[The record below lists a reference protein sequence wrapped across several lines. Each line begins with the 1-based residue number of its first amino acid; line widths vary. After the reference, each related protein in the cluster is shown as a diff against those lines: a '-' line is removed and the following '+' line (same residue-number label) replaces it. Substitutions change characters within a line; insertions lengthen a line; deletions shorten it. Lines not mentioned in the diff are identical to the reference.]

1 MAAPFPFGKVRM
13 SVEADAVPSPCVS
26 VCKLTADRSHCLGCL
41 RTLAE
46 IKAWKGMEPADKR
59 ALLAELEVRRAA
71 NA

>member
-1 MAAPFPFGKVRM
+1 M
-13 SVEADAVPSPCVS
+13 SVDAESDAVPSPCVS

-46 IKAWKGMEPADKR
+46 IKAWKGMEEADKR
-59 ALLAELEVRRAA
+59 ALLAELDVRRAA

>member
-1 MAAPFPFGKVRM
+1 M
-13 SVEADAVPSPCVS
+13 SADAETDAVPSPCVS
-26 VCKLTADRSHCLGCL
+26 VCKLTENRSHCLGCL